1 MISGG
6 DVGGAK
12 THVLSLLD
20 GLNKTEDVHL
30 ICFTEGEFAQEARR
44 LGIPTTVLCDGS
56 LFSVRRRIL
65 AMIRHDG
72 YQVIHCHGARA
83 NMIGMLLRRKANVPL
98 ISTVHSDYRLDYLG
112 RRLAALTSGNITHSP
127 TVTQVDEVQPD
138 MRISN
143 TPMPIA
149 MPMAYK
155 TSPINPLIAV
165 P

>member
-44 LGIPTTVLCDGS
+44 LGIPTSVLCDGS
-56 LFSVRRRIL
+56 LFSVRSRIL
-65 AMIRHDG
+65 AMLRHDG

-83 NMIGMLLRRKANVPL
+83 NMMGMLLRRRAAIPV
-98 ISTVHSDYRLDYLG
+98 ISTIHSGCSLPFYLTHG
-112 RRLAALTSGNITHSP
+112 FNHRGHSYSFTSDNAQSGI
-127 TVTQVDEVQPD
+127 D
-138 MRISN
+138 
-143 TPMPIA
+143 
-149 MPMAYK
+149 
-155 TSPINPLIAV
+155 LIASTLITENTQACSSGFKSCRGFIFHN
-165 P
+165 